1 MRNKLILFCLFFSGF
16 AGLAYELMWTRL
28 LSFSFGSTTL
38 SFSTV
43 LAVFF
48 GGLAMGAFFAGK
60 RSARLARP
68 LRTYAWIE
76 LGCGVAGLLLY
87 PILKNLGSLFAS
99 FDPGPNLFGMLVRFF
114 VSVPLLLI
122 PTLLMG
128 ATLPIVCAGVI
139 DEDDEVGRGT
149 ALIYGINTLGACIGA
164 YLVTYHLLHAFGVF
178 GSNMIAVAANV
189 IAGGAALLIDRTA
202 SVPRERKAAA
212 ATPAAESAEDAVEMK
227 KWIAVA
233 SVLTALGGFGAISLQ
248 IVWIRLFSSILRGT
262 IYGIGAVLI
271 SVLIGIAIGSIFI
284 SRTLKTT
291 RHPVLWFCG
300 FQLATI
306 LSVVWFCSSLE
317 WIEYVLHGINA
328 SRGDPMVVM
337 HTQLLITFVVL
348 LVPTFASGASLPL
361 LLQIV
366 ERRAENTGRSLG
378 ALYAANTAGSILGSL
393 LTGFIAVPEAGSEA
407 TLFASLVTLAAV
419 AAIAALLL
427 GKHEPLLL
435 RAVAAIAA
443 IFAVSAYPGLDVRA
457 LSNGRPQ
464 SHVTYAQWQKDSEK
478 TREEL
483 RYFAEGEHA
492 NVAVNES
499 DINRALVLNGL
510 GQGSRSFA
518 PPHYVLESVLVAYVP
533 FVHAPAKNKAMLV
546 GLGAG
551 VSADLF
557 VHLGVE
563 KLVVVELEPR
573 VADAVNVIFEPNSP
587 LKSERVELVL
597 NDARHQL
604 LMERNQGGGNYD
616 LITSMPAHPWVA
628 SSIFTREFFEIAK
641 DNLNAQG
648 IFCTWFGSGRMDD
661 LAVQSLMRAFTD
673 VFPYYVAYYVE
684 EVAAYYLVG
693 SKAQFHLDLAR
704 VEEMQK
710 HPAISAQRFFSNPRA
725 LPLRTYA
732 SGTPDTPKPAPGIVN
747 SDDSAFVETHSPRSS
762 TRSPMLSEF
771 MPREYFV
778 PELIVE
784 EKRPQFYDA
793 LLEDLVGERIPRAKR
808 TLAAVKNI
816 LPEGGADYFGARLAL
831 AEGKRDEARATL
843 EKLREGGGAYAD
855 RAAKYHALSL
865 PDRSPEQLDALAL
878 LKPTTENILLLLDRD
893 RPRALTRLDDT
904 APPDPATDATR
915 WLLYASKHG
924 LPQLRAAFLRHVG
937 PMLQR
942 TSSRA
947 LLTIALELANAH
959 GLTAE
964 AKYCQ
969 RRLASLDSAE
979 AQSLTRAGIRA
990 GAAGRFKEAAEILGR
1005 AQQIDASSGGAQTLR
1020 VRALVEIGDRAELD
1034 RELERLR
1041 FYGHSEEYLA
1051 WLVQEAESKKLGSK
1065 LLEKSREQ
1073 PADEMVEDAGGRD
1086 PN

>member
-48 GGLAMGAFFAGK
+48 GGLALGAFFAGK
-60 RSARLARP
+60 RSARLKRP

-87 PILKNLGSLFAS
+87 PILENLGSLFAS
-99 FDPGPNLFGMLVRFF
+99 FDPGPNLFGMLVRFL
-114 VSVPLLLI
+114 VSVPLLLV

-178 GSNMIAVAANV
+178 GSNMLAVAANV
-189 IAGGAALLIDRTA
+189 IAGSAALLIDRTGGA
-202 SVPRERKAAA
+202 RTNIKTAQKSGEKSPGD
-212 ATPAAESAEDAVEMK
+212 DAEMK
-227 KWIAVA
+227 KWITVA
-233 SVLTALGGFGAISLQ
+233 AVLTALGGFGAISLQ

-271 SVLIGIAIGSIFI
+271 SVLIGIAMGSIFI

-306 LSVVWFCSSLE
+306 LSVVWFCSNLE
-317 WIEYVLHGINA
+317 WIEYVLAGIHA

-337 HTQLLITFVVL
+337 HTQLLITFAVL

-393 LTGFIAVPEAGSEA
+393 LTGFITVPEAGSEA
-407 TLFASLVTLAAV
+407 TLFASLVTLAAA

-435 RAVAAIAA
+435 RGGAAIAA
-443 IFAVSAYPGLDVRA
+443 ILAVSAYPGLDVRA

-464 SHVTYAQWQKDSEK
+464 SHVTYVQWQKDSEK
-478 TREEL
+478 SREEL

-533 FVHAPAKNKAMLV
+533 FVHAPAKKKAMLV

-551 VSADLF
+551 VTADLF

-563 KLVVVELEPR
+563 KLRVVELEPR
-573 VADAVNVIFEPNSP
+573 VADAVNVIFEPDSP
-587 LKSERVELVL
+587 LKSEHVELIL

-616 LITSMPAHPWVA
+616 IITSMPAHPWVA
-628 SSIFTREFFEIAK
+628 SSIFTREFFQIAK
-641 DNLNAQG
+641 DNLSERG

-673 VFPYYVAYYVE
+673 VFPYYVAYYIE
-684 EVAAYYLVG
+684 EAAAYYLVG
-693 SKAQFHLDLAR
+693 AKDHLQLDLAR
-704 VEEMQK
+704 VEEMQT
-710 HPAISAQRFFSNPRA
+710 HPAIKAQRFFANPRA
-725 LPLRTYA
+725 LAVRAYA
-732 SGTPDTPKPAPGIVN
+732 SGTPDTPKPPPGIVN

-771 MPREYFV
+771 LPKEYLV
-778 PELIVE
+778 PELIPE
-784 EKRPQFYDA
+784 EKRTQFYDDF
-793 LLEDLVGERIPRAKR
+793 LEDLVGERTARAKR

-816 LPEGGADYFGARLAL
+816 LPAGGADYFGARLDL
-831 AEGKRDEARATL
+831 NEGKREQARTAL
-843 EKLREGGGAYAD
+843 QQLRDGGGAYAD
-855 RAAKYHALSL
+855 RAARYHALSL
-865 PDRSPEQLDALAL
+865 PDRSAEQIDALAA
-878 LKPTTENILLLLDRD
+878 LKPTTENLLLLLDRD
-893 RPRALTRLDDT
+893 RAKAMAKLDDT
-904 APPDPATDATR
+904 APPDPEKDATR
-915 WLLYASKHG
+915 WLLYASKNA
-924 LPQLRAAFLRHVG
+924 LPEVRTAFLRYVG

-947 LLTIALELANAH
+947 LLTIAGELATLH
-959 GLTAE
+959 GLAAE
-964 AKYCQ
+964 AKYCA
-969 RRLASLDSAE
+969 RRVTALDSAE

-990 GAAGRFKEAAEILGR
+990 GAGGKFKEAAEILGR
-1005 AQQIDASSGGAQTLR
+1005 AQQIEPSSGGAQTLR
-1020 VRALVEIGDRAELD
+1020 VRALVEIGDRAELEK
-1034 RELERLR
+1034 ELDRLR
-1041 FYGHSEEYLA
+1041 FYGHSEDYLA
-1051 WLVQEAESKKLGSK
+1051 WLVHEAESKKLGSK
-1065 LLEKSREQ
+1065 LLEKSQEQ
-1073 PADEMVEDAGGRD
+1073 PGDEMVEDAGGRD